1 MTTLLPGFALKR
13 AARAVEYRRL
23 AEVSD
28 AQVEATLLPQ
38 VREKHELAA
47 ARWRALA
54 ALDERPGEAD
64 PLAFTPAE
72 AAQPESE

>member
-1 MTTLLPGFALKR
+1 MTTLLPAFALKR
-13 AARAVEYRRL
+13 EARAAEYRRL
-23 AEVSD
+23 ALAAD

-54 ALDERPGEAD
+54 ELDERPGPVE
-64 PLAFTPAE
+64 PLAFTAAE
-72 AAQPESE
+72 AAVAHID